1 MKKIIL
7 LTFLML
13 SSVSLQAQEELTW
26 HTDLTKAT
34 DISIKENK
42 PLFLF
47 FTGSDW
53 CGWCIRLQNE
63 VFKTPEFI
71 TWAKKNVVL
80 VELDFPKRKEQADA
94 IKMQNAQLQQQ
105 LQVRGYPTVWFVSAA
120 KTADAKVNLKAKDR
134 YGLTALV
141 YALKAKN
148 NEIVDLIKE
157 RAKSLTLVASAGG
170 GKEAPFPLRLQTL
183 PIIGEFLPSP
193 NFEQFKLGWELAFYD
208 KKYLTEERVKKK
220 FEDSNKANAKKSHLK
235 TLRQMINIFGFKRS
249 DYTNLSSKVGRITC
263 PVLIVWGAN
272 DLFLPLEH
280 AHNFNKKIK
289 NSKLVIFNECGH
301 APQIERSKEFND
313 LLTKFIVI

>member
-1 MKKIIL
+1 MKNIIL
-7 LTFLML
+7 LTLLML

-71 TWAKKNVVL
+71 AWAKKNVVL

-120 KTADAKVNLKAKDR
+120 KTADAKVNLN
-134 YGLTALV
+134 ALGSTGYV
-141 YALKAKN
+141 
-148 NEIVDLIKE
+148 
-157 RAKSLTLVASAGG
+157 AGG
-170 GKEAPFPLRLQTL
+170 PQ
-183 PIIGEFLPSP
+183 
-193 NFEQFKLGWELAFYD
+193 
-208 KKYLTEERVKKK
+208 
-220 FEDSNKANAKKSHLK
+220 
-235 TLRQMINIFGFKRS
+235 
-249 DYTNLSSKVGRITC
+249 
-263 PVLIVWGAN
+263 VWIDGAN
-272 DLFLPLEH
+272 QIIS
-280 AHNFNKKIK
+280 KK
-289 NSKLVIFNECGH
+289 
-301 APQIERSKEFND
+301 
-313 LLTKFIVI
+313 